1 MVVAT
6 RILIACSATPSESA
20 IALAPFLPENK
31 SAQRLSSLVITV
43 VVLFS
48 EEGH

>member
-6 RILIACSATPSESA
+6 RILMACSATPSESA
-20 IALAPFLPENK
+20 IALAAFLPEK
-31 SAQRLSSLVITV
+31 RSLQRLSSWVITV

-48 EEGH
+48 EEWH